1 MTATQALALLLLIVG
16 SCAIAALARRHG
28 VAAPILLVVTGIAAS
43 YIPGVPEF
51 RLSPNLV
58 LFAVLPPLV
67 YTTAL
72 ESSYLNLRDNVRT
85 LALLSVGLVLFTAV
99 VVGGAAQ
106 LDVPGLPFAAAL
118 TLGAILAPT
127 DAVTTASIGRQ
138 LHLPRRLLTV
148 ITGESML
155 NDGTALTLYAVAVSA
170 AATSVAT
177 PSPLSVAGRLIE
189 ISAGG
194 IVVGLILGVVIHRLR
209 MRLRDPL
216 AESALS
222 LLTPFAAYL
231 AADSLHVSGILAVV
245 VTGLYLGHHAG
256 QAHFATRLQDMA
268 VWRVATFVLESVA
281 FALIGLQLRPIIQ
294 ALGSQDPGRLAGEA
308 AIVLAA
314 VILARIVWVFPSI
327 YLPRWL
333 VPRIRA
339 QDPAPRWQATF
350 VLSWAGLRGVI
361 SLAAAAA
368 LPADVP
374 QRNLLVFLTF
384 TTVLGTLL
392 VQGLTLPPLIRRL
405 GVRAGPEEER
415 ADVVAQAAAQQA
427 ASEAGLRRL
436 DELAAQDPARAP
448 AEVVERLRRLAEY
461 RQAGAWERTPDGQP
475 GGDGKDG
482 SDGEAPSA
490 AFRRLRRE
498 MTTAERAEF
507 IRLRDERQIDDE
519 VLDEVLHHLD
529 LEEAMLSRD
538 EWDAAGR
545 DPDPGAGTPVTG
557 LSPAWDVHRPA
568 AGRIG
573 VCDSFPRT
581 SRAMT

>member
-1 MTATQALALLLLIVG
+1 
-16 SCAIAALARRHG
+16 
-28 VAAPILLVVTGIAAS
+28 VAAPILLVLTGLAAS

-51 RLSPNLV
+51 RLNPDLV

-99 VVGGAAQ
+99 VVGGAAR
-106 LDVPGLPFAAAL
+106 LDVPGLPVAAAI

-155 NDGTALTLYAVAVSA
+155 NDGTALTVYAVAVSA
-170 AATSVAT
+170 ASAAVAT
-177 PSPLSVAGRLIE
+177 PSPLSAVGSLVT
-189 ISAGG
+189 ISIGG
-194 IVVGLILGVVIHRLR
+194 IVVGLVLGVLIHRLR
-209 MRLRDPL
+209 MRMRDPL
-216 AESALS
+216 VESALS
-222 LLTPFAAYL
+222 LLTPFGAYL
-231 AADSLHVSGILAVV
+231 AADSLHVSGVLAVV
-245 VTGLYLGHHAG
+245 VTGLYLGHHGG

-281 FALIGLQLRPIIQ
+281 FALIGLQLRPV
-294 ALGSQDPGRLAGEA
+294 LQDVGTQNPARLAGEA
-308 AIVLAA
+308 AAVLGA
-314 VILARIVWVFPSI
+314 VIVARIVWVFPSI

-333 VPRIRA
+333 VPRIRT
-339 QDPAPRWQATF
+339 QDPAPGWQATF

-368 LPADVP
+368 LSTDVP

-392 VQGLTLPPLIRRL
+392 VQGLTLPVLIRRL
-405 GVRAGPEEER
+405 GVQAGPDEQR
-415 ADVVAQAAAQQA
+415 ADVVAQATAQEA
-427 ASEAGLRRL
+427 ASAAGLRRL
-436 DELAAQDPARAP
+436 EELAAEDPAGAP
-448 AEVVERLRRLAEY
+448 PEVVERLRRLAGY
-461 RQAGAWERTPDGQP
+461 RQAGAWERLPGHEPDADSGP
-475 GGDGKDG
+475 
-482 SDGEAPSA
+482 APSA

-529 LEEAMLSRD
+529 LEEAILSRD
-538 EWDAAGR
+538 EWDRAGG
-545 DPDPGAGTPVTG
+545 DPGAGTPVSG
-557 LSPAWDVHRPA
+557 
-568 AGRIG
+568 
-573 VCDSFPRT
+573 
-581 SRAMT
+581 

>member
-16 SCAIAALARRHG
+16 SCAIAARRRG
-28 VAAPILLVVTGIAAS
+28 VAAPILLVLTGLAAS

-51 RLSPNLV
+51 RLNPDVV

-99 VVGGAAQ
+99 VVGGAAR
-106 LDVPGLPFAAAL
+106 LDVPGLPVAAAI

-155 NDGTALTLYAVAVSA
+155 NDGTALTVYAVAVSA
-170 AATSVAT
+170 ASAAVTT
-177 PSPLSVAGRLIE
+177 PSPLSAVGSLIT
-189 ISAGG
+189 ISIGG
-194 IVVGLILGVVIHRLR
+194 IVVGLVLGVLMHRLR

-216 AESALS
+216 VESALS

-231 AADSLHVSGILAVV
+231 AADSLHVSGVLAVV
-245 VTGLYLGHHAG
+245 VTGLYLGHHGG

-268 VWRVATFVLESVA
+268 VWRVATFILESVA
-281 FALIGLQLRPIIQ
+281 FALIGLQLRPV
-294 ALGSQDPGRLAGEA
+294 LQDVGTQNPARLAAEA
-308 AIVLAA
+308 AVVLGA
-314 VILARIVWVFPSI
+314 VIVARIVWVFPSI

-333 VPRIRA
+333 VPRIRV
-339 QDPAPRWQATF
+339 QDPAPGWQATF

-368 LPADVP
+368 LSTDVP

-392 VQGLTLPPLIRRL
+392 VQGLTLPVLIRWL
-405 GVRAGPEEER
+405 GVQAGPEEHR
-415 ADVVAQAAAQQA
+415 DDVVAQATAQEA

-436 DELAAQDPARAP
+436 EELAAEDPAGAP
-448 AEVVERLRRLAEY
+448 PEVVERLRRLAEY
-461 RQAGAWERTPDGQP
+461 RQAGAWERLP
-475 GGDGKDG
+475 G
-482 SDGEAPSA
+482 SDAGTEGGPAPSA

-498 MTTAERAEF
+498 MTAAERAEF

-529 LEEAMLSRD
+529 LEEAILSRD
-538 EWDAAGR
+538 EWDQTGG
-545 DPDPGAGTPVTG
+545 DPGAGTPVSG
-557 LSPAWDVHRPA
+557 
-568 AGRIG
+568 
-573 VCDSFPRT
+573 
-581 SRAMT
+581 

>member
-28 VAAPILLVVTGIAAS
+28 VAAPILLVLTGLAAS

-51 RLSPNLV
+51 RLNPDLV

-99 VVGGAAQ
+99 VVGGAAR
-106 LDVPGLPFAAAL
+106 LTVPGLPVAAAI

-155 NDGTALTLYAVAVSA
+155 NDGTALTVYAVAVSA
-170 AATSVAT
+170 ASAAVTT
-177 PSPLSVAGRLIE
+177 PSPLSAVGSLVT
-189 ISAGG
+189 ISIGG
-194 IVVGLILGVVIHRLR
+194 IVVGLVLGVLMHRLR

-216 AESALS
+216 VESALS

-231 AADSLHVSGILAVV
+231 AADSLHVSGVLAVV

-281 FALIGLQLRPIIQ
+281 FALIGLQLRPV
-294 ALGSQDPGRLAGEA
+294 LQDVGTQNAARLAGEA
-308 AIVLAA
+308 AAVLGA
-314 VILARIVWVFPSI
+314 VIVARIIWVFPSI

-333 VPRIRA
+333 VPRIRT
-339 QDPAPRWQATF
+339 QDPAPGWQATF

-368 LPADVP
+368 LSTDVP

-392 VQGLTLPPLIRRL
+392 VQGLTLPVLIRRL
-405 GVRAGPEEER
+405 GVQAGPGEQR
-415 ADVVAQAAAQQA
+415 ADVVAQATAQDA
-427 ASEAGLRRL
+427 ASAAGLRRL
-436 DELAAQDPARAP
+436 EELAAEDPAGAP
-448 AEVVERLRRLAEY
+448 PEVVERLRRLAGY
-461 RQAGAWERTPDGQP
+461 RQAGAWERLPGSEPDA
-475 GGDGKDG
+475 G
-482 SDGEAPSA
+482 SGPAPSA

-529 LEEAMLSRD
+529 LEEAILSRD
-538 EWDAAGR
+538 EWDRAGG
-545 DPDPGAGTPVTG
+545 DPGAGTPVSG
-557 LSPAWDVHRPA
+557 
-568 AGRIG
+568 
-573 VCDSFPRT
+573 
-581 SRAMT
+581 

>member
-28 VAAPILLVVTGIAAS
+28 VAAPILLVLTGLAAS

-51 RLSPNLV
+51 RLNPDLV

-99 VVGGAAQ
+99 VVGGRRPAGRARAAGGRRAH
-106 LDVPGLPFAAAL
+106 PGRDSRAHRRGHHSQHRPAASPAE
-118 TLGAILAPT
+118 TAADRHHRREHAQRRHRAHRVRGRGQRGLG
-127 DAVTTASIGRQ
+127 DA
-138 LHLPRRLLTV
+138 
-148 ITGESML
+148 
-155 NDGTALTLYAVAVSA
+155 
-170 AATSVAT
+170 VAT
-177 PSPLSVAGRLIE
+177 PSPLSAAGSLVT
-189 ISAGG
+189 ISVGG
-194 IVVGLILGVVIHRLR
+194 IVVGLVLGVLIHRLR

-216 AESALS
+216 VESALS

-281 FALIGLQLRPIIQ
+281 FALIGLQLRPV
-294 ALGSQDPGRLAGEA
+294 LQDVGTQNPARLAAEA
-308 AIVLAA
+308 AVVLGA
-314 VILARIVWVFPSI
+314 VIVARIVWVFPSI

-339 QDPAPRWQATF
+339 EDPAPGWQATF

-368 LPADVP
+368 LPTDVP

-392 VQGLTLPPLIRRL
+392 VQGLTLPLLIRRL
-405 GVRAGPEEER
+405 GVQAGPDEQR
-415 ADVVAQAAAQQA
+415 ADVVAQATAQEA
-427 ASEAGLRRL
+427 ASAAGLRRL
-436 DELAAQDPARAP
+436 EELAAEDPAGRPPRWWSGCGGWPNTGRRGPGSGCRASRARLPDSGPSTVGRLP
-448 AEVVERLRRLAEY
+448 AA
-461 RQAGAWERTPDGQP
+461 AP
-475 GGDGKDG
+475 G
-482 SDGEAPSA
+482 
-490 AFRRLRRE
+490 
-498 MTTAERAEF
+498 
-507 IRLRDERQIDDE
+507 DD
-519 VLDEVLHHLD
+519 HG
-529 LEEAMLSRD
+529 R
-538 EWDAAGR
+538 AGR
-545 DPDPGAGTPVTG
+545 
-557 LSPAWDVHRPA
+557 VHPA
-568 AGRIG
+568 AGRAPDRRRG
-573 VCDSFPRT
+573 ARRGPAPPGPGRSHAVPGRMGPGGAAT
-581 SRAMT
+581 PAGRALPVSG

>member
-1 MTATQALALLLLIVG
+1 
-16 SCAIAALARRHG
+16 
-28 VAAPILLVVTGIAAS
+28 
-43 YIPGVPEF
+43 
-51 RLSPNLV
+51 
-58 LFAVLPPLV
+58 
-67 YTTAL
+67 
-72 ESSYLNLRDNVRT
+72 
-85 LALLSVGLVLFTAV
+85 
-99 VVGGAAQ
+99 
-106 LDVPGLPFAAAL
+106 
-118 TLGAILAPT
+118 
-127 DAVTTASIGRQ
+127 
-138 LHLPRRLLTV
+138 
-148 ITGESML
+148 ML

-170 AATSVAT
+170 ASVSVAT
-177 PSPLSVAGRLIE
+177 PSPLSVAGSLIL

-194 IVVGLILGVVIHRLR
+194 VAVGLVLGVLIHRLR

-216 AESALS
+216 VESVLS

-231 AADSLHVSGILAVV
+231 AADSLHVSGVLAVV

-268 VWRVATFVLESVA
+268 LWRVTTFVLESVA
-281 FALIGLQLRPIIQ
+281 FALIGLQLRPVLQ
-294 ALGSQDPGRLAGEA
+294 DLGSRNPARLAAEA
-308 AIVLAA
+308 GVVLAA
-314 VILARIVWVFPSI
+314 VIVARIVWVFPSI

-333 VPRIRA
+333 VPRIRV

-368 LPADVP
+368 LSTDVP

-392 VQGLTLPPLIRRL
+392 VQGLTLPWLIRWL
-405 GVRAGPEEER
+405 GVRAGPDEER
-415 ADVVAQAAAQQA
+415 ADVVAQASAQQA

-436 DELAAQDPARAP
+436 DELAAEDPAGAP
-448 AEVVERLRRLAEY
+448 AEVVQRLRRLAEY
-461 RQAGAWERTPDGQP
+461 RQAGAWERLPGGQP
-475 GGDGKDG
+475 RGAGGP
-482 SDGEAPSA
+482 APSA

-538 EWDAAGR
+538 EWDAAGG
-545 DPDPGAGTPVTG
+545 DPGPGTPVTG
-557 LSPAWDVHRPA
+557 
-568 AGRIG
+568 
-573 VCDSFPRT
+573 
-581 SRAMT
+581 

>member
-16 SCAIAALARRHG
+16 SCAIGAVARRRG
-28 VAAPILLVVTGIAAS
+28 VAAPILLVLAGLAAS

-51 RLSPNLV
+51 RLSPDLI

-99 VVGGAAQ
+99 VVGGAAR
-106 LDVPGLPFAAAL
+106 LDVPGLPLAAAI

-127 DAVTTASIGRQ
+127 DAVTTASIGRR

-148 ITGESML
+148 LTGESML

-170 AATSVAT
+170 ASVTVAT
-177 PSPLSVAGRLIE
+177 PSPLGVAGSLIL

-194 IVVGLILGVVIHRLR
+194 VAVGLLLGVLIHRLR

-216 AESALS
+216 VESVLS

-231 AADSLHVSGILAVV
+231 AADSLHVSGVLAVV

-268 VWRVATFVLESVA
+268 LWRVTTFVLESVA
-281 FALIGLQLRPIIQ
+281 FALIGLQLRPVLQ
-294 ALGSQDPGRLAGEA
+294 DLGSRDPARLATEA
-308 AIVLAA
+308 GVVLAA
-314 VILARIVWVFPSI
+314 VIVARIIWVFPSI
-327 YLPRWL
+327 YLPRRL
-333 VPRIRA
+333 VPRIRV

-368 LPADVP
+368 LSTDVP

-392 VQGLTLPPLIRRL
+392 VQGLTLPWLIRWL
-405 GVRAGPEEER
+405 GVRAGPDEER
-415 ADVVAQAAAQQA
+415 ADVVAQASAQQA

-436 DELAAQDPARAP
+436 DELAAEDPAGAP
-448 AEVVERLRRLAEY
+448 AEVVQRLRRLAEY
-461 RQAGAWERTPDGQP
+461 RQAGAWERLPEGQP
-475 GGDGKDG
+475 RRAGGL
-482 SDGEAPSA
+482 APSA

-507 IRLRDERQIDDE
+507 IRQRDERLIDDE

-538 EWDAAGR
+538 EWDAAGG
-545 DPDPGAGTPVTG
+545 DPGPGTAVTG
-557 LSPAWDVHRPA
+557 
-568 AGRIG
+568 
-573 VCDSFPRT
+573 
-581 SRAMT
+581 

>member
-16 SCAIAALARRHG
+16 SCAIAALARRRG
-28 VAAPILLVVTGIAAS
+28 VAAPILLVLTALAAS

-51 RLSPNLV
+51 RLSPDLI

-85 LALLSVGLVLFTAV
+85 LALLSVGLVLFTAL
-99 VVGGAAQ
+99 VVGGAAR
-106 LDVPGLPFAAAL
+106 LDVPGLPVAAAI

-155 NDGTALTLYAVAVSA
+155 NDGTALTVYAVAVSA
-170 AATSVAT
+170 ASAAVAT
-177 PSPLSVAGRLIE
+177 PSPLSAVGSLVT
-189 ISAGG
+189 ISIGG
-194 IVVGLILGVVIHRLR
+194 IVVGLVLGVGIHRLR

-216 AESALS
+216 VESTLS

-231 AADSLHVSGILAVV
+231 AADSLHVSGVLAVV

-268 VWRVATFVLESVA
+268 VWRVTTFVLESVA
-281 FALIGLQLRPIIQ
+281 FALIGLQLRPV
-294 ALGSQDPGRLAGEA
+294 LQDVGAQNPARLAAEA
-308 AIVLAA
+308 AIVLGA
-314 VILARIVWVFPSI
+314 VIVSRIVWVFPSI

-333 VPRIRA
+333 VPRIRV
-339 QDPAPRWQATF
+339 QDPAPGWQATF

-368 LPADVP
+368 LSSDVP

-392 VQGLTLPPLIRRL
+392 VQGLTLPGLIRWL
-405 GVRAGPEEER
+405 GVRAGPDEHR
-415 ADVVAQAAAQQA
+415 ADVVAQATAQEA

-436 DELAAQDPARAP
+436 EELAAEDPAGAP
-448 AEVVERLRRLAEY
+448 PEVVERLRRLAGY
-461 RQAGAWERTPDGQP
+461 RQAGAWERLP
-475 GGDGKDG
+475 GSKPGAEGG
-482 SDGEAPSA
+482 PLPSA

-538 EWDAAGR
+538 EWDTWDAADG
-545 DPDPGAGTPVTG
+545 DPGPGTPVSG
-557 LSPAWDVHRPA
+557 
-568 AGRIG
+568 
-573 VCDSFPRT
+573 
-581 SRAMT
+581 

>member
-16 SCAIAALARRHG
+16 SCAIAALARRRG
-28 VAAPILLVVTGIAAS
+28 VAAPILLVLTGLAAS

-51 RLSPNLV
+51 RLSPDLI

-85 LALLSVGLVLFTAV
+85 LALLSVGLVLFTAL
-99 VVGGAAQ
+99 VVGGAVR
-106 LDVPGLPFAAAL
+106 LDVPGLPVAAAL

-155 NDGTALTLYAVAVSA
+155 NDGTALTVYAVAVSA
-170 AATSVAT
+170 ASAAVAT
-177 PSPLSVAGRLIE
+177 PSPLSAVGSLVT
-189 ISAGG
+189 ISIGG
-194 IVVGLILGVVIHRLR
+194 IVVGLVLGVGIHRLR

-216 AESALS
+216 VESTLS

-231 AADSLHVSGILAVV
+231 AADSLHVSGVLAVV

-268 VWRVATFVLESVA
+268 VWRVTTFVLESVA
-281 FALIGLQLRPIIQ
+281 FALIGLQLRPV
-294 ALGSQDPGRLAGEA
+294 LQDVGAQNPARLAAEA
-308 AIVLAA
+308 AIVLGA
-314 VILARIVWVFPSI
+314 VIVSRIVWMFLSI

-333 VPRIRA
+333 VPRIRV
-339 QDPAPRWQATF
+339 QDPAPGWQATF

-368 LPADVP
+368 LSSDVP

-392 VQGLTLPPLIRRL
+392 VQGLTLPGLIRWL
-405 GVRAGPEEER
+405 GVRAGPDEHR
-415 ADVVAQAAAQQA
+415 ADVVAQATAQEA

-436 DELAAQDPARAP
+436 EELAAEDPAGAP
-448 AEVVERLRRLAEY
+448 PEVVERLRRLAGY
-461 RQAGAWERTPDGQP
+461 RQAGAWERLP
-475 GGDGKDG
+475 GSEPGADSGPL
-482 SDGEAPSA
+482 PSA

-538 EWDAAGR
+538 EWDTWDAADG
-545 DPDPGAGTPVTG
+545 DPGPGTPVSG
-557 LSPAWDVHRPA
+557 
-568 AGRIG
+568 
-573 VCDSFPRT
+573 
-581 SRAMT
+581 

>member
-16 SCAIAALARRHG
+16 SCAIAALARRRG
-28 VAAPILLVVTGIAAS
+28 VAAPILLVLTGLAAS

-51 RLSPNLV
+51 RLNPDLV

-85 LALLSVGLVLFTAV
+85 LALLSVGLVLFTALT
-99 VVGGAAQ
+99 VGGAAR
-106 LDVPGLPFAAAL
+106 LDVPGLPLAAAI
-118 TLGAILAPT
+118 TLGAILGPT
-127 DAVTTASIGRQ
+127 DAVTTASIGRR

-148 ITGESML
+148 LTGESML

-170 AATSVAT
+170 ASASAAT
-177 PSPLSVAGRLIE
+177 PSPLSAVGSLVV

-194 IVVGLILGVVIHRLR
+194 IVVGLVLGVLIHRLR

-216 AESALS
+216 VESTLS

-231 AADSLHVSGILAVV
+231 AADSLHVSGVLAVV

-256 QAHFATRLQDMA
+256 QAHFATRLQDM
-268 VWRVATFVLESVA
+268 VLWRVATFVLESVA
-281 FALIGLQLRPIIQ
+281 FALIGLQLRPVLQ
-294 ALGSQDPGRLAGEA
+294 DLGSRNPGRLAAEA
-308 AIVLAA
+308 AIVLSV
-314 VILARIVWVFPSI
+314 VILARIAWVFPSI
-327 YLPRWL
+327 YLPRWV
-333 VPRIRA
+333 VPRIRV

-392 VQGLTLPPLIRRL
+392 VQGLTLPWLIRWLR
-405 GVRAGPEEER
+405 VRAGPDEER

-436 DELAAQDPARAP
+436 DELAADDPAGAP
-448 AEVVERLRRLAEY
+448 AEVVERLRRLAGY
-461 RQAGAWERTPDGQP
+461 RQAGARERVPEGQP
-475 GGDGKDG
+475 GEQAEP
-482 SDGEAPSA
+482 SPSA

-538 EWDAAGR
+538 EWDAAGG
-545 DPDPGAGTPVTG
+545 DPGPGTPVTG
-557 LSPAWDVHRPA
+557 
-568 AGRIG
+568 
-573 VCDSFPRT
+573 
-581 SRAMT
+581 

>member
-16 SCAIAALARRHG
+16 SCAIAALARRRG
-28 VAAPILLVVTGIAAS
+28 VAAPILLVLTGLAAS

-51 RLSPNLV
+51 RLSPNLI

-72 ESSYLNLRDNVRT
+72 ESSYLNLRDHVRT
-85 LALLSVGLVLFTAV
+85 LALLSVGLVLFTAL
-99 VVGGAAQ
+99 VVGGAAR
-106 LDVPGLPFAAAL
+106 LDVPGLPLAAAI

-127 DAVTTASIGRQ
+127 DAVTTASIGRR

-170 AATSVAT
+170 AAANVTT
-177 PSPLSVAGRLIE
+177 PSPLSA
-189 ISAGG
+189 
-194 IVVGLILGVVIHRLR
+194 VGSLVLGVLIHRLR

-216 AESALS
+216 VESALS

-231 AADSLHVSGILAVV
+231 AADSLHVSGVLAVV
-245 VTGLYLGHHAG
+245 VTGLYLGHHGG

-268 VWRVATFVLESVA
+268 VWRVTTFVLESVA
-281 FALIGLQLRPIIQ
+281 FALIGLQLRPVLQ
-294 ALGSQDPGRLAGEA
+294 DLGNRNPARLAGEA
-308 AIVLAA
+308 AVVLGA
-314 VILARIVWVFPSI
+314 VIVARIVWVFPSI

-333 VPRIRA
+333 VPRIRV
-339 QDPAPRWQATF
+339 QDPGPSWQATF

-368 LPADVP
+368 LSEDVP

-392 VQGLTLPPLIRRL
+392 VQGLTLPWLIRWL
-405 GVRAGPEEER
+405 GVRAGPDEYR
-415 ADVVAQAAAQQA
+415 ADVVAQATAQEA

-436 DELAAQDPARAP
+436 EELAAEDPAGAP
-448 AEVVERLRRLAEY
+448 REVVERLRRLAEY
-461 RQAGAWERTPDGQP
+461 RQAGAWDRLPDSKP
-475 GGDGKDG
+475 GDE
-482 SDGEAPSA
+482 GEPTPSA

-498 MTTAERAEF
+498 MTTAERAAF
-507 IRLRDERQIDDE
+507 IRQRDERQIDDE

-538 EWDAAGR
+538 EWDAAGG
-545 DPDPGAGTPVTG
+545 DPGPGTPVSG
-557 LSPAWDVHRPA
+557 
-568 AGRIG
+568 
-573 VCDSFPRT
+573 
-581 SRAMT
+581 

>member
-16 SCAIAALARRHG
+16 SCAIAALARRRG
-28 VAAPILLVVTGIAAS
+28 VAAPILLVLTGLAAS

-51 RLSPNLV
+51 RLSPDLI

-85 LALLSVGLVLFTAV
+85 LALLSVGLVLFTAL
-99 VVGGAAQ
+99 VVGGAVR
-106 LDVPGLPFAAAL
+106 LDVPGLPVAAAL

-155 NDGTALTLYAVAVSA
+155 NDGTALTVYAVAVSA
-170 AATSVAT
+170 ASAAVAT
-177 PSPLSVAGRLIE
+177 PSPLSAVGSLVT
-189 ISAGG
+189 ISIGG
-194 IVVGLILGVVIHRLR
+194 IVVGLVLGVGIHRLR

-216 AESALS
+216 VESTLS

-231 AADSLHVSGILAVV
+231 AADSLHVSGVLAVV

-268 VWRVATFVLESVA
+268 VWRVTTFVLESVA
-281 FALIGLQLRPIIQ
+281 FALIGLQLRPV
-294 ALGSQDPGRLAGEA
+294 LQDVGAQNPARLAAEA
-308 AIVLAA
+308 AIVLGA
-314 VILARIVWVFPSI
+314 VIVSRIVWVFPSI

-333 VPRIRA
+333 VPRIRV
-339 QDPAPRWQATF
+339 QDPAPGWQATF

-368 LPADVP
+368 LSSDVP

-392 VQGLTLPPLIRRL
+392 VQGLTLPGLIRWL
-405 GVRAGPEEER
+405 GVRAGPDEHR
-415 ADVVAQAAAQQA
+415 ADVVAQATAQEA

-436 DELAAQDPARAP
+436 EELAAEDPAGAP
-448 AEVVERLRRLAEY
+448 PEVVERLRRLAGY
-461 RQAGAWERTPDGQP
+461 RQAGAWERLP
-475 GGDGKDG
+475 GSEPGADRGPL
-482 SDGEAPSA
+482 PSA

-538 EWDAAGR
+538 EWDTWDAADG
-545 DPDPGAGTPVTG
+545 DPGPGTPVSG
-557 LSPAWDVHRPA
+557 
-568 AGRIG
+568 
-573 VCDSFPRT
+573 
-581 SRAMT
+581 

>member
-16 SCAIAALARRHG
+16 SCAIAALARRRG
-28 VAAPILLVVTGIAAS
+28 VAAPILLVITGLAAS

-67 YTTAL
+67 YATAL
-72 ESSYLNLRDNVRT
+72 ESSYLNLRDHVRA
-85 LALLSVGLVLFTAV
+85 LALLSVGLVLFTAL
-99 VVGGAAQ
+99 VVGGAAR
-106 LDVPGLPFAAAL
+106 LDVPGLPLAAAI

-127 DAVTTASIGRQ
+127 DAVTTASIGRR
-138 LHLPRRLLTV
+138 LHLPRRLLTI

-155 NDGTALTLYAVAVSA
+155 NDGTALTVYAVAVSVA
-170 AATSVAT
+170 SATAAT
-177 PSPLSVAGRLIE
+177 PSPLSAVGSLIV
-189 ISAGG
+189 ISTGG
-194 IVVGLILGVVIHRLR
+194 IVVGLVLGVLIHRLR

-216 AESALS
+216 VESAFS

-231 AADSLHVSGILAVV
+231 AADSLHVSGVLAVV
-245 VTGLYLGHHAG
+245 VTGLYLGHHGG

-281 FALIGLQLRPIIQ
+281 FALIGLQLRPVLQ
-294 ALGSQDPGRLAGEA
+294 GLGSRDPARLAAEA
-308 AIVLAA
+308 AIVLGA
-314 VILARIVWVFPSI
+314 VVLARIAWVFPAI

-333 VPRIRA
+333 VPRLRV
-339 QDPAPRWQATF
+339 QDPAPSWRATL

-368 LPADVP
+368 LPTDVP

-392 VQGLTLPPLIRRL
+392 VQGLTLPWLIRWL
-405 GVRAGPEEER
+405 GVRAGPGEER
-415 ADVVAQAAAQQA
+415 DDAVAAARAQEA

-436 DELAAQDPARAP
+436 DEVAAQDPARAP
-448 AEVVERLRRLAEY
+448 AEVVERLRRLAGY
-461 RQAGAWERTPDGQP
+461 RQAGAWERLPDSQP
-475 GGDGKDG
+475 GDE
-482 SDGEAPSA
+482 GETAPSA

-507 IRLRDERQIDDE
+507 IRQRDERQIDDE

-538 EWDAAGR
+538 EWDSAGG
-545 DPDPGAGTPVTG
+545 DPGPGTPVSG
-557 LSPAWDVHRPA
+557 
-568 AGRIG
+568 
-573 VCDSFPRT
+573 
-581 SRAMT
+581 